1 MPNVSTFSATPAA
14 IGSPESFLRRD
25 AQGTDVTRAGMA
37 LLTRRAALSS
47 LAALAGSALVM
58 ACRDEKMVLGP
69 RMAPA
74 ALASRM
80 EEVRAGRLSV
90 WHIGPASLHAQ
101 HRIPGSRYIGEAG
114 TSEGCSALLAALRAL
129 GPHAEVV
136 LYCGC
141 CPTTHCP
148 NVHPADLALREANVE
163 RGVVLDLPTNLRTD
177 WIDKGFPVD
186 SA

>member
-1 MPNVSTFSATPAA
+1 MPYLRPSAY
-14 IGSPESFLRRD
+14 GLPEMYWHGMLR
-25 AQGTDVTRAGMA
+25 GTIVTSDPGA
-37 LLTRRAALSS
+37 LFTRRAALSS
-47 LAALAGSALVM
+47 LAALAGAALVV
-58 ACRDEKMVLGP
+58 ACRDEKVVPGP

-80 EEVRAGRLSV
+80 EDVRAGQLPV
-90 WHIGPASLHAQ
+90 WHIGPATLHAQ
-101 HRIPGSRYIGEAG
+101 HRIPASRYMGEAG
-114 TSEGCSALLAALRAL
+114 TSAGYAALLAALSAL
-129 GPHAEVV
+129 APHAEVV

-148 NVHPADLALREANVE
+148 NVHPADRALRVANVE